1 MEREGVIQEE
11 CWGGKQAWLLTI
23 MLTSL
28 PNHLFSDKADRE
40 TLVIKT
46 TTPPLGMPGMRRRG
60 LSEGCHVQLCNFEVR
75 GWERGQTPPVT
86 VTHWY
91 YDVII
96 NHLAQGG
103 ARRRRRRG
111 RLPLLQ
117 VLSRSPL
124 CHQEP
129 EEGRGRVS

>member
-1 MEREGVIQEE
+1 MPTCLVFIGGQEE

-60 LSEGCHVQLCNFEVR
+60 LSEGVMCNCVILKSE
-75 GWERGQTPPVT
+75 GGTGQTPPVT
-86 VTHWY
+86 LT
-91 YDVII
+91 
-96 NHLAQGG
+96 
-103 ARRRRRRG
+103 R
-111 RLPLLQ
+111 
-117 VLSRSPL
+117 
-124 CHQEP
+124 
-129 EEGRGRVS
+129 